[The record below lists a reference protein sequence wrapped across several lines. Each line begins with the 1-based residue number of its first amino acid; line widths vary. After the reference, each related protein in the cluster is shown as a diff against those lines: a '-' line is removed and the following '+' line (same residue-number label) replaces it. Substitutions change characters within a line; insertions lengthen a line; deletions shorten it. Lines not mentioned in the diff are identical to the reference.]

1 MKVKILK
8 KSIKEGVSAAGRP
21 YCIKSLY
28 VSFEESAIHT
38 GIMSHLT
45 NIGVPEEKRTKFCS
59 PNEYNGVISYA
70 FWLNCSHYTFDIVEK
85 FGVLDAKIIFSY
97 ENKFCKAKIQVVD
110 KIEQV
115 NGYEALENYD
125 AVSGWNVPAPTGA
138 IQNAEQKPLQ
148 GEPIPVTNFENIL
161 TAQPDDLPF

>member
-28 VSFEESAIHT
+28 VSFEEAEIFA
-38 GIMSHLT
+38 GIISHLT
-45 NIGVPEEKRTKFCS
+45 NIGVPEEKRIKFCS
-59 PNEYNGVISYA
+59 PNEYNGVTSYA

-97 ENKFCKAKIQVVD
+97 ENEFCKAKIQVVD

-115 NGYEALENYD
+115 NGYEAPENYD
-125 AVSGWNVPAPTGA
+125 SVSGWNVPAPTT
-138 IQNAEQKPLQ
+138 QVQSTEPPKLQ
-148 GEPIPVTNFENIL
+148 GEPIQVTDFTKIVPPADN
-161 TAQPDDLPF
+161 DLPF